1 MAEYAR
7 QFHELQDRKIH
18 IEEELARVETQLYDL
33 EGTYLEETLEM
44 GNILRGWDGYLGTQN
59 SSGAIRRINRFR
71 ESDRLFSASSV
82 TSNAVAAGNKAAAAG
97 GGGGTVKKGRKRGK
111 GEADS

>member
-1 MAEYAR
+1 MADYAR
-7 QFHELQDRKIH
+7 QFSELQEKKFA
-18 IEEELARVETQLYDL
+18 IEEQLANVEKELYDL

-44 GNILRGWDGYLGTQN
+44 GNILRAWDGYLGTQN

-82 TSNAVAAGNKAAAAG
+82 TSNAVAAGNKAAAAAVT
-97 GGGGTVKKGRKRGK
+97 GGTTTLKKGKKR
-111 GEADS
+111 DNDD

>member
-1 MAEYAR
+1 
-7 QFHELQDRKIH
+7 
-18 IEEELARVETQLYDL
+18 VEKQLYDI
-33 EGTYLEETLEM
+33 EGQYLEETLEM

-82 TSNAVAAGNKAAAAG
+82 TSSAVSAGSKAATAAG
-97 GGGGTVKKGRKRGK
+97 GSVTMKKGRKRDKDGN
-111 GEADS
+111 AT

>member
-1 MAEYAR
+1 MADYAR
-7 QFHELQDRKIH
+7 QFSELQEKKFV
-18 IEEELARVETQLYDL
+18 IEEQLATVEKDLYDL

-44 GNILRGWDGYLGTQN
+44 GNILRAWDGYLGTQN

-82 TSNAVAAGNKAAAAG
+82 TSNAVAAGNKAAAVTTAG
-97 GGGGTVKKGRKRGK
+97 TLKKGRKR
-111 GEADS
+111 DNDD